1 MKFTLAV
8 PFLVLSAALAVASTE
23 AMLQEQ
29 KQILSDGHLT
39 SAITPLTATSTMF
52 RRRFEEN
59 ASEDQN
65 EAQDG
70 EDENNES
77 ADENEDKEEEGDSD
91 EAEESEDAEEEEE
104 NESQEESED
113 EEGEEGESEDASE
126 DENDGVDDGDDG
138 YTFYDDVAIQNC
150 EEGDEDCEKAA
161 AYAAYDEEDLANCEE
176 DDEEC
181 NDAAAYMNAKKNQE
195 QQQDETNPWDV
206 KNYTDKYNSMSK
218 TSKIW
223 FIALAV
229 WFALL
234 GIFTCYLCCCRKG
247 YVSKKA
253 ALQESLIEDKKEE
266 PSPNGKESV

>member
-23 AMLQEQ
+23 AMLQDQ
-29 KQILSDGHLT
+29 KQMLSDGHLT

-77 ADENEDKEEEGDSD
+77 ADENEDKEEEGEND

-104 NESQEESED
+104 NESQEESEE

-126 DENDGVDDGDDG
+126 DDG
-138 YTFYDDVAIQNC
+138 
-150 EEGDEDCEKAA
+150 
-161 AYAAYDEEDLANCEE
+161 
-176 DDEEC
+176 
-181 NDAAAYMNAKKNQE
+181 
-195 QQQDETNPWDV
+195 
-206 KNYTDKYNSMSK
+206 
-218 TSKIW
+218 
-223 FIALAV
+223 
-229 WFALL
+229 
-234 GIFTCYLCCCRKG
+234 
-247 YVSKKA
+247 
-253 ALQESLIEDKKEE
+253 
-266 PSPNGKESV
+266 